1 MLILGAA
8 RQGSA
13 LARFLSE
20 KGAVV
25 TLSDNR
31 PVQQFTDLL
40 TELEQFH
47 VKTVFGEH
55 PFFLLQNCDLL
66 CISGG
71 VPLDLPII
79 QEAQRRSIPLSN
91 DSQIFFEGLQAK
103 AIGIT
108 GSAGK
113 TTTTTL
119 VGEIAKQACQNEQ
132 KVWIGGN
139 IGLPL
144 ISYLDEIQMTD
155 IVVLELSSFQLEL
168 MTISPAIAAIT
179 NITPNHLDRHGTME
193 AYTTAKAN
201 ILAFQ
206 TSENIAVLNREDPG
220 AWNLHDTV
228 QGKLLT
234 FGLHELP
241 KNMNGSYLRNGELTI
256 RQENSDEVICPFE
269 SVHLRGEHN
278 ILNALAACAIAY
290 AAEFSSEAIRKGIEQ
305 VKGIPHRLEYIRRWH
320 GAAWY
325 NDSIA
330 TTPERTLAAIRAFD
344 GPLVLLLGGRDK
356 KLPWEELA
364 AEVHDRV
371 DHIILFGEAAD
382 LIYSVLKTYEQ
393 NIFPYSLE
401 KYTSLPE
408 AVQAAARIVNEG
420 DIVLL
425 SPGGTSYDAY
435 RDFEE
440 RGNLFKNL
448 VETLQ

>member
-1 MLILGAA
+1 M
-8 RQGSA
+8 
-13 LARFLSE
+13 
-20 KGAVV
+20 
-25 TLSDNR
+25 
-31 PVQQFTDLL
+31 
-40 TELEQFH
+40 
-47 VKTVFGEH
+47 
-55 PFFLLQNCDLL
+55 
-66 CISGG
+66 
-71 VPLDLPII
+71 
-79 QEAQRRSIPLSN
+79 
-91 DSQIFFEGLQAK
+91 
-103 AIGIT
+103 
-108 GSAGK
+108 
-113 TTTTTL
+113 
-119 VGEIAKQACQNEQ
+119 
-132 KVWIGGN
+132 
-139 IGLPL
+139 
-144 ISYLDEIQMTD
+144 
-155 IVVLELSSFQLEL
+155 
-168 MTISPAIAAIT
+168 
-179 NITPNHLDRHGTME
+179 
-193 AYTTAKAN
+193 
-201 ILAFQ
+201 
-206 TSENIAVLNREDPG
+206 LNREDPG

-408 AVQAAARIVNEG
+408 AVQATARIVNEG